1 MLKLEEGNAPF
12 TVQGYHLLC
21 RLSLFNRRDG
31 IFAHAFLIFTWC
43 LINRSVST
51 STMVYSHLQWF
62 GDALQVDLPRSKADQ
77 GKCG

>member
-1 MLKLEEGNAPF
+1 VLKLEEGNAPF